1 MLLKNIKDTL
11 TATITLFTGLGS
23 SGTTDSIEKIKE
35 IAIIIQQITESAQ
48 EPEML
53 KNIEKIR
60 LIFKAIKDSSDNLK
74 DATAKLQHTEIVQ
87 ESKEAAKIIRSTI
100 DSIGNSDDKSNNSIY
115 NLKEL
120 IGNSKVLSLS
130 IRDLVAE
137 LKNLNK

>member
-137 LKNLNK
+137 LKNLDK

>member
-11 TATITLFTGLGS
+11 AATIALFTGLGS

-60 LIFKAIKDSSDNLK
+60 LIFKAIEDSSDNLK
-74 DATAKLQHTEIVQ
+74 HATAKLQHTEIVQ
-87 ESKEAAKIIRSTI
+87 ESKEAAKIFRSTI
-100 DSIGNSDDKSNNSIY
+100 NSIGNSDDKGNNNIC

-120 IGNSKVLSLS
+120 IGNSKALSLS

-137 LKNLNK
+137 LKNLDK